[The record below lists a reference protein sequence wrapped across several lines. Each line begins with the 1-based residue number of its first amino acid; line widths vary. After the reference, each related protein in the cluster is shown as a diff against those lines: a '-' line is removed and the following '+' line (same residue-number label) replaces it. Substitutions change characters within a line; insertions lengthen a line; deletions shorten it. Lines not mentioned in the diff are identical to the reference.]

1 MLVDPS
7 RIVGIVETERN
18 DETDSYDAPTP
29 CTEAIGNHVAEFLVT
44 ELAAQRLP
52 SFVPIQSGVGNVG
65 NAVLAALGRHPKF
78 PQFEMYTEVLQDSV
92 VDLIC
97 GERVKFASTCALALT
112 PLALDRIYSDLEFFR
127 SRILMRP
134 QEISNHPEVI
144 RRLGLISINTAI
156 EVDLFGNVNSTHIMG
171 RQMMNGI
178 GGSGDFTRNAY
189 LSIFI
194 CPSSAKD
201 GKISTIVPLVSHA
214 DHSEHS
220 VQVIVTE
227 HGIADLRGRSPHE
240 RAKLIIEH
248 CAHPDFRDAL
258 HRYLRL
264 VQPGHTP
271 HTLRAAFAFH
281 CRFLETG
288 DMHGVDWES

>member
-1 MLVDPS
+1 
-7 RIVGIVETERN
+7 
-18 DETDSYDAPTP
+18 
-29 CTEAIGNHVAEFLVT
+29 
-44 ELAAQRLP
+44 
-52 SFVPIQSGVGNVG
+52 
-65 NAVLAALGRHPKF
+65 
-78 PQFEMYTEVLQDSV
+78 
-92 VDLIC
+92 
-97 GERVKFASTCALALT
+97 
-112 PLALDRIYSDLEFFR
+112 
-127 SRILMRP
+127 
-134 QEISNHPEVI
+134 
-144 RRLGLISINTAI
+144 
-156 EVDLFGNVNSTHIMG
+156 
-171 RQMMNGI
+171 MMNGI

-194 CPSSAKD
+194 CPSSAKG

-240 RAKLIIEH
+240 RAELIIEH
-248 CAHPDFRDAL
+248 CAHPEFRDEL

-271 HTLRAAFAFH
+271 QTLRAAFAFH

>member
-1 MLVDPS
+1 
-7 RIVGIVETERN
+7 
-18 DETDSYDAPTP
+18 
-29 CTEAIGNHVAEFLVT
+29 
-44 ELAAQRLP
+44 
-52 SFVPIQSGVGNVG
+52 
-65 NAVLAALGRHPKF
+65 
-78 PQFEMYTEVLQDSV
+78 
-92 VDLIC
+92 
-97 GERVKFASTCALALT
+97 
-112 PLALDRIYSDLEFFR
+112 
-127 SRILMRP
+127 MRP

-194 CPSSAKD
+194 CPSSAKG
-201 GKISTIVPLVSHA
+201 GKISTVVPWVSHV

-240 RAKLIIEH
+240 RAEMIIEH
-248 CAHPDFRDAL
+248 CAHPEFRNEL
-258 HRYLRL
+258 HGYLRL
-264 VQPGHTP
+264 VRGGHTP

-281 CRFLETG
+281 CRFLDTG
-288 DMHGVDWES
+288 DMHGVDWEL

>member
-1 MLVDPS
+1 MQFS
-7 RIVGIVETERN
+7 
-18 DETDSYDAPTP
+18 
-29 CTEAIGNHVAEFLVT
+29 AEFWM
-44 ELAAQRLP
+44 
-52 SFVPIQSGVGNVG
+52 G
-65 NAVLAALGRHPKF
+65 AVLDDHAVLVALGHHTLM

-97 GERVKFASTCALALT
+97 AGRVKFASTCALALS
-112 PLALDRIYSDLEFFR
+112 PPALDRVYSDLNFFR
-127 SRILMRP
+127 SRTLMRP

-194 CPSSAKD
+194 CPSSAKG
-201 GKISTIVPLVSHA
+201 GKISTVVPLVSHV

-227 HGIADLRGRSPHE
+227 HGIADLRGPSPHE
-240 RAKLIIEH
+240 RAEMNAGYNDYPGCFRCHDGNHNVKNEKGAASVTNDCSTCHNLLATDEPNPKLF
-248 CAHPDFRDAL
+248 ADLGL
-258 HRYLRL
+258 H
-264 VQPGHTP
+264 
-271 HTLRAAFAFH
+271 
-281 CRFLETG
+281 
-288 DMHGVDWES
+288 